1 MIILLSSHNP
11 NKLLLPQV
19 LAVQELTFWCNWAMS
34 SLEHLCSFGFYCYSS
49 KCSDGVILTYSWI
62 KLKWDLTLH
71 RIWIWPEC
79 CVLVKQI
86 AFFKA
91 RNQKNSFCSWIHSF
105 ATAMFAGW
113 IWWFWMV
120 GHLQS
125 YCSASCWDFGHK
137 LKLLQILFFIGL
149 SYLFFSGSSA
159 EYCLLI

>member
-19 LAVQELTFWCNWAMS
+19 LAVQELTFWSNWAVS

-62 KLKWDLTLH
+62 QLKWDLTLH
-71 RIWIWPEC
+71 RTRTWIWPEC
-79 CVLVKQI
+79 CVLI

-113 IWWFWMV
+113 IWLFWMV
-120 GHLQS
+120 GQLQS
-125 YCSASCWDFGHK
+125 YIAQLPAEILDTNKALTDPVLHCSE
-137 LKLLQILFFIGL
+137 L
-149 SYLFFSGSSA
+149 SVFTGSSA